1 MNEMIIRLMSNK
13 DDAEILERQGKK
25 EYFRKVDADELVS
38 GILEI
43 RDREKCKKPIL
54 LTDSIVGYAKGC
66 ILIKQDGAKRMVLYN
81 GKSYHVNFPN
91 ALYFIYTS
99 GEMIEAI
106 KAFCYKR
113 YEGAATELYTYT
125 MPNMLN
131 ENRICVGNAK
141 RKIMNENYVD
151 ALNTIIDTPF
161 SHATLSGIGSFVDTV
176 TYFNYLENNP
186 FPYDLLKPL
195 NQKLK
200 GLVKTL

>member
-1 MNEMIIRLMSNK
+1 MSEMIIRLMSNK

-43 RDREKCKKPIL
+43 RDREKGKKPIL

-66 ILIKQDGAKRMVLYN
+66 ILIKQDGAKRMILYN

-91 ALYFIYTS
+91 ALYFMYTS
-99 GEMIEAI
+99 GETIEAI

-113 YEGAATELYTYT
+113 YEGAATELYTYA

-141 RKIMNENYVD
+141 RKIMNENYIN

-161 SHATLSGIGSFVDTV
+161 SHATLSGIDSFVDTV

>member
-1 MNEMIIRLMSNK
+1 MSEMIIRLMSNK

-66 ILIKQDGAKRMVLYN
+66 ILIKQDGTKRMILYN

-99 GEMIEAI
+99 GETIEAI
-106 KAFCYKR
+106 RAFCYKR
-113 YEGAATELYTYT
+113 YEEAATELYTYA

-161 SHATLSGIGSFVDTV
+161 SHATLSGIDSFVDTV

-186 FPYDLLKPL
+186 FPYNLLKPL
-195 NQKLK
+195 NKKLK
-200 GLVKTL
+200 ELVKTL